1 MAGETNPHRD
11 GDKTRT
17 FLTRKLDRLTQ
28 WGMSLAIFLRWA
40 VLEASLLLASTV
52 LNKKSLEQNSGYY
65 LRTTTKIVL
74 SNAIYSMGHT

>member
-1 MAGETNPHRD
+1 
-11 GDKTRT
+11 
-17 FLTRKLDRLTQ
+17 
-28 WGMSLAIFLRWA
+28 MSLAIFLRWA
-40 VLEASLLLASTV
+40 VLEASFLLASTV